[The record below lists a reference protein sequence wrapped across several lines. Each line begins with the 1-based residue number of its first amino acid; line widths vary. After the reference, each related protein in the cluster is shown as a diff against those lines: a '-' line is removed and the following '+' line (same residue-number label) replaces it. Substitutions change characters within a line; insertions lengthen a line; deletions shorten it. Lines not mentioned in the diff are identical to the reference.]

1 MKRTLAIVLALVMV
15 LGMVACS
22 SKPATETK
30 TETKVEA
37 TEQPAAP
44 AEQPAAQAEQPASPL
59 AGTYDITVWVGEAA
73 VDLTKKQIEDFNNSN
88 TMGIKFN
95 AIVNGVSEATSAD
108 QMLVDV
114 SVGADIYC
122 FAQDQFARLVQGGA
136 LAELDEEAAKAVREA
151 NDPGV
156 VAAATTGDKMYAYPL
171 TSDNGYF
178 MYYDKTVIPEED
190 VDSLEK
196 LIADCE
202 KANKYFAF
210 ETNTSAWYLASWFFA
225 TGCVSE
231 WITDDDG
238 AFISV
243 KDTFDSP
250 EGLISVK
257 GMKKLV
263 DSKFHVS
270 SSSGDEFASDAAIV
284 VTGTWNYEAI
294 QKLLGDH
301 MGVTD
306 LPSFEVDGKEYH
318 LGSFNGC
325 KLMGVKPQSDA
336 LRLLALQLLAE
347 NLTDETRQ
355 MERFDTLSWGPS
367 NLNAQK
373 SDKVQSNPGLAALLK
388 QNQYSRPQGQI
399 HGAWWDIAKV
409 IGDDVKGAAD
419 EAGLQAALDNYYA
432 KISALFTM
440 TEEEKTAWSVIGAI
454 CGTNWDTDFP
464 MKEAEAGVFKS
475 EPLELKAGD
484 EFKVRQGASW
494 DVNYGMKDGETV
506 AGGMDTNVVVP
517 VDDTYTV
524 IFDDNTKTLSFVNKD
539 GVMPEAPAPAEG
551 EAEVEDTWAAIGAIG
566 GTAWDTDF
574 DMFKKDDGLWRVVL
588 VLKAGEEFK
597 VRANKEWKKDVGI
610 TEGAA
615 AFGGGNV
622 VAEADGTYLI
632 TLDPNAETPALTVD
646 KMEVW
651 GVIGSFEASGW
662 NADVAMTE
670 KETGVWES
678 EPVAFA
684 AGNEFKVRANNDWT
698 VNFGLKDGVATQD
711 GDNVKVEAD
720 GTYIV
725 TLNVNEKTLTF
736 APAA

>member
-1 MKRTLAIVLALVMV
+1 MKKTLAIVLALVMV
-15 LGMVACS
+15 LALVACS
-22 SKPATETK
+22 GKTGTETPAPQTGTETK
-30 TETKVEA
+30 TDTSS
-37 TEQPAAP
+37 
-44 AEQPAAQAEQPASPL
+44 SPL

-73 VDLTKKQIEDFNNSN
+73 VDLTKKQIDDFNKNN
-88 TMGIKFN
+88 ELGITFN

-136 LAELDEEAAKAVREA
+136 LAELDAEAAKEVKAA

-202 KANKYFAF
+202 AAGKYFAF
-210 ETNTSAWYLASWFFA
+210 ETNTSAWYIASWFFA
-225 TGCVSE
+225 TGCKSE
-231 WITDDDG
+231 WTTDNSG
-238 AFISV
+238 AFVSV
-243 KDTFDSP
+243 ADDFNSDK
-250 EGLISVK
+250 GLIAVK

-284 VTGTWNYEAI
+284 VTGTWNFEAI

-325 KLMGVKPQSDA
+325 KLMGVKPQSDS

-347 NLTDETRQ
+347 YLTDEARQ
-355 MERFDTLSWGPS
+355 MERFNTLSWGPS

-373 SDKVQSNPGLAALLK
+373 SDAVQNNPGLAALIK
-388 QNQYSRPQGQI
+388 QNQYAIPQGQI

-409 IGDDVKGAAD
+409 IGDDVKAATD
-419 EAGLQAALDNYYA
+419 EAGLKQALQNYYD
-432 KISALFTM
+432 KISALFNM
-440 TEEEKTAWSVIGAI
+440 TEEEKAAWSVIGAI
-454 CGTNWDTDFP
+454 CGSNWDKDFP
-464 MKEAEAGVFKS
+464 MKEIEPGVWQS
-475 EPLELKAGD
+475 EPMELHAGE

-494 DVNYGMKDGETV
+494 DVNYGMKDGVTV
-506 AGGMDTNVVVP
+506 AGGMDNAKVPADDVYTITIDTNVP
-517 VDDTYTV
+517 EL
-524 IFDDNTKTLSFVNKD
+524 KFVNQD
-539 GVMPEAPAPAEG
+539 GILPEAAPVAEN
-551 EAEVEDTWAAIGAIG
+551 EVET
-566 GTAWDTDF
+566 
-574 DMFKKDDGLWRVVL
+574 
-588 VLKAGEEFK
+588 
-597 VRANKEWKKDVGI
+597 
-610 TEGAA
+610 
-615 AFGGGNV
+615 
-622 VAEADGTYLI
+622 
-632 TLDPNAETPALTVD
+632 
-646 KMEVW
+646 W
-651 GVIGSFEASGW
+651 GVVGSFEASGW
-662 NADVAMTE
+662 ADGKDIAMKE
-670 KETGVWES
+670 KEAGLWVS
-678 EPVAFA
+678 DPVEMKADDQY
-684 AGNEFKVRANNDWT
+684 KVRANGAWAKNYGFDEEGNT
-698 VNFGLKDGVATQD
+698 KADGQTN
-711 GDNVKVEAD
+711 GKVEAD

-725 TLNVNEKTLTF
+725 TLDLTNPDAPVLSIAEKGPDVWTVIGGFEGSGWSTDIAMTEVEPGVWKSEALALKANDELKVRANADWAVNRGLPEKGLMEGEAKQDGENLVIAADGNYVVTLDLNAGTL
-736 APAA
+736 AVEVAK